1 MQRKNFSFRFEWQ
14 QAIAHLEPAVR
25 LEIYEQTVSYAA
37 TGSACFQTEA
47 AEQAFNEFILPDF
60 RRREKAA
67 AYRARRKAAQ
77 KANESDEA
85 ASPASSA
92 SPAVPTTPTIPTPP
106 TAPTALPRPNRR
118 ERRWLE
124 AQQRR
129 LQKRRQS
136 KALRKCCI

>member
-1 MQRKNFSFRFEWQ
+1 M
-14 QAIAHLEPAVR
+14 R

-77 KANESDEA
+77 MANESDEA

-92 SPAVPTTPTIPTPP
+92 SPAVPTTPTPPNPP
-106 TAPTALPRPNRR
+106 TASTAPLRPNRR